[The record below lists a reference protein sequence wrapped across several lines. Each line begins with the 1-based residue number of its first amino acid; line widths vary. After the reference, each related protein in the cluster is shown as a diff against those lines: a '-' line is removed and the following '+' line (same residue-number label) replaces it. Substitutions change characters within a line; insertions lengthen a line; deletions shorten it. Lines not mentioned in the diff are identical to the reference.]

1 MKSFEK
7 LRNRL
12 VIFLKIKEQESEEI
26 TEQYIFLSSIIHFR
40 MYFDL
45 DVGKSSK

>member
-12 VIFLKIKEQESEEI
+12 VKFLKIKEQKSEEI
-26 TEQYIFLSSIIHFR
+26 TKQYVFLSSIIHFR
-40 MYFDL
+40 MCFDSE
-45 DVGKSSK
+45 VENGSK